1 MTGPGAERVGV
12 YPGSFD
18 PVTLGHLSIMRR
30 AARLV
35 DRLVV
40 GVATNSS
47 KSPLFT
53 LEERVAT
60 VARETAGF
68 GRVDVVP
75 FRGLAVTF
83 AQEHG
88 ATAIVRGL
96 RSATDLDYEGQMAGM
111 NAQLAP
117 GVETLFLLA
126 EPALQPIAS
135 SLVRDVARLGGDIS
149 TFVTPA
155 VREEV
160 TVRLAQA

>member
-1 MTGPGAERVGV
+1 LTTRTGV

-18 PVTLGHLSIMRR
+18 PVTLGHLSIIRR

-40 GVATNSS
+40 GVATNAS

-68 GRVDVVP
+68 GRIEVVP
-75 FRGLAVTF
+75 FRGLAVDF
-83 AQEHG
+83 ARQHDSNVL
-88 ATAIVRGL
+88 VRGL

-117 GVETLFLLA
+117 DVETLFLLA

-135 SLVRDVARLGGDIS
+135 SLVRDVARLKGDIS
-149 TFVTPA
+149 AFVTPA
-155 VREEV
+155 VRDEV
-160 TVRLAQA
+160 MAKLAAQ